1 VNGDHYSPAAGLA
14 VGSSLPLFLRPQL
27 RDEPFHQRL
36 RTTSGHWIE
45 VWSHPRRQ
53 RQGRPATAGH
63 CRPPAQ
69 EQPWPPD
76 PEPDDRPDVQPPSSP
91 LDLASCSGPPAILSE
106 VLTARECVEVLRL
119 GKNQLYQAVPRG
131 ELCAV
136 RIGPSIRIPKQAL
149 VDLLAT
155 GGPGTA
161 TGDE

>member
-1 VNGDHYSPAAGLA
+1 LAPLFRFSCGHSSAMSPSTSDYAPHLGTGSRYGPTPAASGRA
-14 VGSSLPLFLRPQL
+14 GRP
-27 RDEPFHQRL
+27 P
-36 RTTSGHWIE
+36 
-45 VWSHPRRQ
+45 
-53 RQGRPATAGH
+53 PATA
-63 CRPPAQ
+63 PPAQ
-69 EQPWPPD
+69 EQPWPRD